1 MHVVLA
7 AHVIA
12 GDSRVAA
19 FYFRMAAALLKNLR
33 ARVTCIEFNVFQCK
47 VSSRRHG
54 CMYEI
59 GGGEAGAHGVAN
71 RLLAGWQRGCEGLY
85 GSLDGSVAP

>member
-19 FYFRMAAALLKNLR
+19 FYFRRAAALLKNLR

-54 CMYEI
+54 CIYEI

-71 RLLAGWQRGCEGLY
+71 RLPIDCQRGCKGLY
-85 GSLDGSVAP
+85 GRLAGLKTP